1 MTDGSSDD
9 ERRLL
14 LLHRDGDPGAFVR
27 LVAKYRRPVF
37 SYLVRCGVPVADRDD
52 LFQEVFLR
60 VHAAAAQYQDHRPLH
75 PWLFTVVANAV
86 RMLTNGVALAGT
98 LLAWAGA
105 GLVVFGRRRLA
116 GACMIGVGGTTLAI
130 AIVLAAGATLPLVL
144 SIAAALTLAAIQA
157 KRLLPARRGI
167 EYRAGGPA

>member
-1 MTDGSSDD
+1 MEHGAALRRIDSMTDGSSDD

-52 LFQEVFLR
+52 LFR
-60 VHAAAAQYQDHRPLH
+60 
-75 PWLFTVVANAV
+75 
-86 RMLTNGVALAGT
+86 
-98 LLAWAGA
+98 
-105 GLVVFGRRRLA
+105 
-116 GACMIGVGGTTLAI
+116 
-130 AIVLAAGATLPLVL
+130 
-144 SIAAALTLAAIQA
+144 
-157 KRLLPARRGI
+157 I